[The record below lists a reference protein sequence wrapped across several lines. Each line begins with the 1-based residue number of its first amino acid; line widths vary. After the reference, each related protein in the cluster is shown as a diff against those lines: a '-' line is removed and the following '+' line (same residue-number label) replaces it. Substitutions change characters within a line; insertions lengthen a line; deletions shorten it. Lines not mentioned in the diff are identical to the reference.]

1 MKKQLKKQVMAA
13 LAMASV
19 FGLAG
24 GGAITSSR
32 A

>member
-1 MKKQLKKQVMAA
+1 MKKTLKKQVMAA

-24 GGAITSSR
+24 GGAVTSY
-32 A
+32 

>member
-1 MKKQLKKQVMAA
+1 MKKTLKKQVMAA

-24 GGAITSSR
+24 GGVVTGIYG
-32 A
+32 